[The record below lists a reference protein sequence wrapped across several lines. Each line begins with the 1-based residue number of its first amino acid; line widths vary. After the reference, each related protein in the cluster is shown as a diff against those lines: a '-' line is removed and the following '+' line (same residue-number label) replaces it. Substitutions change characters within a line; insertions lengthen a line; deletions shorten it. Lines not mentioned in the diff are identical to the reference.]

1 MRRAL
6 AISPHLDDAVFSCGG
21 TLATLASRGWTVTVA
36 TVFTASVARPDG
48 FALACQLDKGIGAEI
63 DYMALRRDED
73 AAACQ
78 ALGLHP
84 PVWMPFREA
93 PHRGYGS
100 AAALFAGLRDDDT
113 VNEVIGRDLKRM
125 IAVEPP
131 DLVLAPQGVGAHV
144 DHVQVVRAL
153 RSEAGRLPVL
163 WWTDFPYS
171 VRADTPTR
179 PFEDAMTRLDCT
191 EVVLSAD
198 ALDRKRL
205 ACRAYASQIGFQFGG
220 PEGLDQR
227 LDASGGAE
235 AFRVEGRLPPDL
247 FSRDPTEVPAPRE
260 AAST

>member
-21 TLATLASRGWTVTVA
+21 TLATLAGQGWAVTVA

-48 FALACQLDKGIGAEI
+48 FALACQLDKGIGAAI

-73 AAACQ
+73 AAACR
-78 ALGLHP
+78 ALGLRAP
-84 PVWMPFREA
+84 IWLPFSEA

-100 AAALFAGLRDDDT
+100 AAALFAGERDDDT
-113 VNEVIGRDLKRM
+113 VHQAIGRELGRLL
-125 IAVEPP
+125 AEPP
-131 DLVLAPQGVGAHV
+131 DLVLAPQAVGAHV

-153 RSEAGRLPVL
+153 RLSGGGLPIL

-171 VRADTPTR
+171 VRADTPRR
-179 PFEDAMTRLDCT
+179 PFETEMTHLRRIEITLST
-191 EVVLSAD
+191 E
-198 ALDRKRL
+198 ALARRRH

-220 PEGLDQR
+220 PEGLDRR

-235 AFRVEGRLPPDL
+235 AFRVEGK
-247 FSRDPTEVPAPRE
+247 PAAGRVQPRSVRGTG
-260 AAST
+260 AA